1 MRRIGS
7 MRPSDNLP
15 GNDYSNHNNHNNH
28 SQEKASAKYSKLLAI
43 DNMLANNICLKANLD
58 NPVFPENITI
68 DDNLYFSSGKSHEI
82 AVLYD
87 AENNQDAKLSLY
99 AESFCFFPNSY
110 IDTTVTSPF
119 QISFEDNSD
128 SNSIF
133 PINGI
138 ISNYNTQYSWYNY
151 NSVSANS
158 ELYMNISENGNISTK
173 GTLFIAPIVDPEDSN
188 YPSFDPI
195 PIYDPSTITNPRQ
208 YFKVDPG
215 TFGASDG
222 SVVVRDMIFSVTP
235 YIGGIDLLNVNPFTG
250 QVKIED
256 GGLYVNGNS
265 FSVTTNLLANV
276 PATFSNPNDTDSFT
290 IDTLTNKKVSTNN
303 LPLEINGLYARL
315 YTVDPAYPSNDADLV
330 RKIDIIRLI
339 QGFKPKGAVDIMTDM
354 SIWGDDTND
363 TNTTSTITEIVST
376 GTLDTTGTTGS
387 ITFETEVDILTE
399 ATQGVSLEEGSYV
412 LFNQINCTNNFTGIY
427 SWYVTSQPSA
437 VADGTYNNVTGYNS
451 IGASTSF
458 PEANFVVSGGVVTSF
473 VLTDPGSGYTLT
485 DPYTQVAFPV
495 DGTNNS
501 NTFFTIN
508 VTQNLQAAC
517 GIYVVS
523 AGVFDS
529 NTNIWTYTWVRRDN
543 LENGSN
549 AVGATVFVTSG
560 TYENELFIQTNDQ
573 YQPDE
578 GNPPVANT
586 TTYVGQYQLFFE
598 VQTKLLYG
606 AGPGINITGQ
616 TISVDIGQNDAVY
629 NNLIFNPEPTT
640 GDSYLTIR
648 DDPIFT
654 PTSSGVV
661 APITTSITTNGINL
675 TGGDTDEPGPA
686 IHFNSIGDNGT
697 VGQITGL
704 FFSRNDEDP
713 STIIQTYYNGENS
726 SDLQFWVT
734 QKTIDSNSIIPYLAM
749 TIQPTDI
756 ANTASVGINKTNPV
770 HALDVNGNVRGTSMI
785 ALSDLR
791 LKENIKPLENSLDK
805 ILAMQGVSYNLIDDE
820 NKVTQVGVVAQ
831 EIEKVLPEV
840 VVTDADDMKSVAYG
854 NITAVLIEAVK
865 ELQQQVN
872 DLKSTVEELKK

>member
-7 MRPSDNLP
+7 MRPSDNLV
-15 GNDYSNHNNHNNH
+15 GNNYDNRNNHNDYNNPSKRVNHNNH

-87 AENNQDAKLSLY
+87 SSNNQDAKLSLY

-110 IDTTVTSPF
+110 IDTTVISPF
-119 QISFEDNSD
+119 QISFENNPNTNSP
-128 SNSIF
+128 F
-133 PINGI
+133 PVNGF
-138 ISNYNTQYSWYNY
+138 ISNFNTQYSWYNY

-158 ELYMNISENGNISTK
+158 ELYMNISENGDISSN
-173 GTLFIAPIVDPEDSN
+173 GTLFISPIVDPEDPN
-188 YPSFDPI
+188 YVA
-195 PIYDPSTITNPRQ
+195 Q
-208 YFKVDPG
+208 CKYFKIDPG
-215 TFGASDG
+215 AFGSSDG

-235 YIGGIDLLNVNPFTG
+235 CTGGIDLLNVNPSTG
-250 QVKIED
+250 QVKIEGD
-256 GGLYVNGNS
+256 GLYVNGNN

-303 LPLEINGLYARL
+303 LPLEINGPYARL
-315 YTVDPAYPSNDADLV
+315 YTVDPAYPSNDADLL

-363 TNTTSTITEIVST
+363 TNTSSTITEIVST

-427 SWYVTSQPSA
+427 SWNVSSQPST
-437 VADGTYNNVTGYNS
+437 VADGTYNGVSGYHTGLGS
-451 IGASTSF
+451 VVVAD
-458 PEANFVVSGGVVTSF
+458 FVVSGGIVTSF
-473 VLTDPGSGYTLT
+473 VLTDSGSNFVSGS
-485 DPYTQVAFPV
+485 QVSFDV
-495 DGTNNS
+495 DGNGVTGS
-501 NTFFTIN
+501 YFTIN
-508 VTQNLQAAC
+508 ITQNVQAAC

-523 AGVFDS
+523 AGVFDT

-549 AVGATVFVTSG
+549 AVGATVFVTAG
-560 TYENELFIQTNDQ
+560 TYENELFIQTIDQ
-573 YQPDE
+573 YQPNQ
-578 GNPPVANT
+578 GKPPVANT
-586 TTYVGQYQLFFE
+586 TTYVGQYQLLFE

-606 AGPGINITGQ
+606 AGPGINITGK

-629 NNLIFNPEPTT
+629 NNLIFNPDPTT
-640 GDSYLTIR
+640 PDSYLTIR
-648 DDPIFT
+648 DDPIFR
-654 PTSSGVV
+654 PTASGVA
-661 APITTSITTNGINL
+661 APITTSITTDGLIL
-675 TGGDTDEPGPA
+675 SGGDTDEPGPA
-686 IHFNSIGDNGT
+686 LYFNSKSSIDT
-697 VGQITGL
+697 AGQVSGL
-704 FFSRNDEDP
+704 YFRHNDGNA
-713 STIIQTYYNGENS
+713 STYIQNYYNGENS

-734 QKTIDSNSIIPYLAM
+734 QKTIDSDNIYPYLAM
-749 TIQPTDI
+749 TINPTDI
-756 ANTASVGINKTNPV
+756 ANTAFVGINNGNPV
-770 HALDVNGNVRGTSMI
+770 HALDVNGNVRGSSII

-872 DLKSTVEELKK
+872 DLKATVEELKK